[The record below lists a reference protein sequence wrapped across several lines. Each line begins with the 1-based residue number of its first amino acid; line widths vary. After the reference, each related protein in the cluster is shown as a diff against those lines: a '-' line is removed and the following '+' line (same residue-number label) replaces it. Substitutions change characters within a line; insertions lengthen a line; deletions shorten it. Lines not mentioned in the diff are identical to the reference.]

1 MARNHKESASESE
14 SNKYSGVSSSTNQS
28 KTSLKAKNQASLQA
42 QQVFLSKHIN
52 SNGPQDQAKV
62 HPLDFESFDDE
73 TLIKYTNK
81 HNLLLPHPVSI
92 NSDILNSE
100 IGKKTYSK
108 RSKNASKNGISK
120 PELANH
126 LKNHFL
132 NLPCK
137 ENEIIP
143 SFLYKVKHQDNEFKL
158 TFK

>member
-14 SNKYSGVSSSTNQS
+14 SNKHSGLATSTNLS
-28 KTSLKAKNQASLQA
+28 KTSQKSKNQASLQA

-52 SNGPQDQAKV
+52 SNGPQDQPKV
-62 HPLDFESFDDE
+62 HPLDFDAFDDA

-108 RSKNASKNGISK
+108 RSKSGSKDGISK
-120 PELANH
+120 PELASH

-137 ENEIIP
+137 ENEIIS